1 MTSSK
6 QFKTA
11 LMRRTKAELA
21 EEVMALR
28 KKSNHL
34 DITDR
39 ENAGAEHRKLNEKLE
54 QQINERKLVEAELEK
69 QTNLLNEILESVGQ
83 GIVAYN
89 SDHSIVAYNKHYT
102 STCLQPIKDILNVD
116 TTLNQVVRS
125 TAKLWF
131 SGEGDRLAWAKD
143 RLRLLTSGKPTS
155 GDIRGVD
162 GIAYYAL
169 SQPTTDGGLVV
180 TYTDITER
188 KKAGEELQI
197 AKVGAEA
204 ANRAKSEFLS
214 NMSHELRTSLNA
226 IIGYS
231 EFVPENDQDPLNECW
246 MSALGQKRTFSTASG
261 YVRFRV

>member
-1 MTSSK
+1 
-6 QFKTA
+6 
-11 LMRRTKAELA
+11 MRRTKAELA

-102 STCLQPIKDILNVD
+102 SMWLQSIKDILNVG
-116 TTLNQVVRS
+116 TTLNQVVHS

-131 SGEGDRLAWAKD
+131 SGEGDRLAWAED
-143 RLRLLTSGKPTS
+143 RLRLCHF
-155 GDIRGVD
+155 R
-162 GIAYYAL
+162 
-169 SQPTTDGGLVV
+169 QTD
-180 TYTDITER
+180 
-188 KKAGEELQI
+188 
-197 AKVGAEA
+197 
-204 ANRAKSEFLS
+204 
-214 NMSHELRTSLNA
+214 
-226 IIGYS
+226 
-231 EFVPENDQDPLNECW
+231 
-246 MSALGQKRTFSTASG
+246 KR
-261 YVRFRV
+261 